1 MRSFSRF
8 ASSVDFSSGE
18 PLVGVDAPT
27 VGADL
32 CVRPSSPERSLFCGR
47 TRRSAP
53 TQTTSARQF
62 HSSNAV
68 TLMCRH
74 SRTSLHYHHSSSA
87 SLHHRP
93 SSSCLSLLA
102 QMSNNCSAKVKW
114 LFRKSPNTFP
124 QRKTETSLPRKYLFS
139 IVHLRDSLNFY
150 TWI

>member
-18 PLVGVDAPT
+18 PLGVVDAPT

-53 TQTTSARQF
+53 TQTTSARQI

-74 SRTSLHYHHSSSA
+74 SRTSLHYHYSSSA
-87 SLHHRP
+87 SLHYRP
-93 SSSCLSLLA
+93 SSSCLSLPA
-102 QMSNNCSAKVKW
+102 QISNNCSANVKW

-124 QRKTETSLPRKYLFS
+124 QRPKRSSRGSSFFS
-139 IVHLRDSLNFY
+139 IVDLRGSLNFY